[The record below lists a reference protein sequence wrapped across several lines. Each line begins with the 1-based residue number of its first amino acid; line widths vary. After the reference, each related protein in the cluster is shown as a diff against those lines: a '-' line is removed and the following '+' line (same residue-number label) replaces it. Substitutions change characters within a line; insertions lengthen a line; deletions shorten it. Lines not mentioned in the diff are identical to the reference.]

1 VGDYYNVSEKSGRM
15 RAGGVPFGFTHR
27 EVPGYDKGFPVF
39 LDIAATR
46 GATANLVQ
54 YLKEGLFID
63 PLTRSISAQAVTY
76 NANLQQMANVMLE
89 FTFNDA
95 GYITGRVVCSFE

>member
-1 VGDYYNVSEKSGRM
+1 MGDYYNVSEKSGRM

-63 PLTRSISAQAVTY
+63 PLTCWSSPSTTRGTSPVGLCVA
-76 NANLQQMANVMLE
+76 L
-89 FTFNDA
+89 NDA
-95 GYITGRVVCSFE
+95 HWSATYREPMT